1 MKLFFLVMFFQSA
14 VPVTSQMRDDGCDS
28 ATLEQID
35 FLQDALRSTQRLL
48 DESDASTRDQSV
60 HSSGQIQALND
71 LIDQLRRIPEN
82 QELFEV
88 FDGVQSLD
96 DLSLDDLSPEE
107 LCGGREDGRTDRY
120 VRRFNSCMELGSG
133 DGGIRGCMSWAG
145 CVPVG
150 MSYQELYPERYA
162 RDQEEEREMEERM
175 REHMEESGRDDV
187 GEIEQIQ
194 EKKKKSRIDAE

>member
-1 MKLFFLVMFFQSA
+1 MRYMKLFFLVMFFQSA

-96 DLSLDDLSPEE
+96 DLSLDDMSPEE
-107 LCGGREDGRTDRY
+107 LCGGREERRTDHY
-120 VRRFNSCMELGSG
+120 VRRFNSCMERGSG

-150 MSYQELYPERYA
+150 MSYQELYPEQYA
-162 RDQEEEREMEERM
+162 RDQEMEEEMEEMEEREEYE
-175 REHMEESGRDDV
+175 REGSAEVEADDGPV
-187 GEIEQIQ
+187 EP
-194 EKKKKSRIDAE
+194 